1 MHICPFEH
9 LLKTNLKDG
18 VTARRGLEGRGS
30 LCGEVANERFPLVM
44 LIKKVALGI
53 ERLTRRKRIRKK
65 GREASR
71 NMERRHEPFA
81 SRWVNTWW

>member
-30 LCGEVANERFPLVM
+30 LCGEVANERFPLGM

-53 ERLTRRKRIRKK
+53 ERLTRRKNQKERKRSIK
-65 GREASR
+65 EHGEKA
-71 NMERRHEPFA
+71 
-81 SRWVNTWW
+81 

>member
-9 LLKTNLKDG
+9 FLKTSLKDG
-18 VTARRGLEGRGS
+18 VTARRDLEERGS
-30 LCGEVANERFPLVM
+30 LCEEVVNERFPLGK

-53 ERLTRRKRIRKK
+53 ERLARRKRIRKK

-71 NMERRHEPFA
+71 NMKRRREPFA
-81 SRWVNTWW
+81 SR